1 MDEAEEPEKLVTLGN
16 TGDKLKIIEWY
27 NIRIPE
33 ILDILGRTDLKF
45 SFDTDC
51 QISDEMPNGIPDRMV
66 FCLKLSC
73 NSNIF
78 VEDQF
83 ILEDVNQMID
93 PDDDGNYPVAY
104 DGKLFLVEGRM
115 MGIIQLQSPHS

>member
-1 MDEAEEPEKLVTLGN
+1 MNEAEEPEKLVTLGN

-33 ILDILGRTDLKF
+33 ILGRTDLKF

-51 QISDEMPNGIPDRMV
+51 HIPDEIPGRMV
-66 FCLKLSC
+66 FCLKLSS

-115 MGIIQLQSPHS
+115 MGIIQL